1 MCAKIAPTSQKA
13 ALRHHIP
20 AVNVAFWLSLH
31 STPLRRGGENVRKSH
46 YIQTVNHRDADFLNA
61 LRCGGLCTKQQAL
74 TFISGN
80 RLKNFVLDKTLEK
93 CSFIG
98 RGGQR
103 QEAYRVT
110 EQGKEWIKQHIPD
123 LAERKFYR
131 SNGTE
136 HDLKLMD
143 KICALSREQRETM
156 RCEAEIRDEFRERL
170 QMLLESRDYERY
182 EQLYNALQAHTIS
195 MPDLCYG
202 VDQFYE
208 VVTSNYGQVE
218 VEAKIEAVAAVGGTL
233 ETERI

>member
-1 MCAKIAPTSQKA
+1 M
-13 ALRHHIP
+13 
-20 AVNVAFWLSLH
+20 
-31 STPLRRGGENVRKSH
+31 RKSH
-46 YIQTVNHRDADFLNA
+46 YIQTPNHRDADFLNA

-93 CSFIG
+93 CSFLD
-98 RGGQR
+98 RSGQR
-103 QEAYRVT
+103 QEVYRISDK
-110 EQGKEWIKQHIPD
+110 GKGWIREHIPD

-143 KICALSREQRETM
+143 KICALSREQRATM
-156 RCEAEIRDEFRERL
+156 RCEAEIRDECRERL

-208 VVTSNYGQVE
+208 VVTSNYGE
-218 VEAKIEAVAAVGGTL
+218 AEIAAKIEAVAAVGGTL